1 MDMDNIKQEKFYVSH
16 VWPGMIDVKCCK
28 CGKIATS
35 LQNRDVEMVANEEYI
50 TKKAVSCNRCNE
62 SIPAG
67 MLLKSGKTMIGGVF
81 HIDGC
86 RGRSLRVYE
95 NKCVFTTDAT
105 IGSILAGNATD
116 GQKTIYYS
124 DVIGIQYKPADITI
138 GYLQLETAS
147 SSGNNMV
154 SNFFNEN
161 SFTYET
167 RNITN
172 EEMEKVVAYIRERVE
187 ACKEAKNN
195 PVIAA
200 PVAAVSVA
208 DEINKFKEL
217 LDMGAIT
224 QEEFD
229 GKKKQLLGL

>member
-1 MDMDNIKQEKFYVSH
+1 MFK
-16 VWPGMIDVKCCK
+16 VWEYCTSRRFFGRDYKKWDGEIVCDSCYTQLAKAT
-28 CGKIATS
+28 IAEREAKE
-35 LQNRDVEMVANEEYI
+35 QAAQVEMEAA
-50 TKKAVSCNRCNE
+50 KKEKAEKEKVGLIYN
-62 SIPAG
+62 
-67 MLLKSGKTMIGGVF
+67 LT
-81 HIDGC
+81 GC

-95 NKCVFTTDAT
+95 NKCIFKVSITV
-105 IGSILAGNATD
+105 GSILTQNATD
-116 GQKTIYYS
+116 GEKTIYYS
-124 DVIGIQYKPADITI
+124 DVIGVQFKPSGLAI

-147 SSGNNMV
+147 SSGNNKT

-161 SFTYET
+161 SFTYEPQ
-167 RNITN
+167 NITN

-208 DEINKFKEL
+208 DEIKKFKEL

-229 GKKKQLLGL
+229 TKKKQLLGL

>member
-1 MDMDNIKQEKFYVSH
+1 MADIKCS
-16 VWPGMIDVKCCK
+16 K
-28 CGKIATS
+28 CGNIAHPGGFFG
-35 LQNRDVEMVANEEYI
+35 RDYKKWDGEIVCDSCYTQLAKATIAEREAKEQAAQVEMEAA
-50 TKKAVSCNRCNE
+50 KKEKAEKEKVGLIYN
-62 SIPAG
+62 
-67 MLLKSGKTMIGGVF
+67 LT
-81 HIDGC
+81 GC

-95 NKCVFTTDAT
+95 NKCIFKVSITV
-105 IGSILAGNATD
+105 GSILTQNATD
-116 GQKTIYYS
+116 GEKTIYYS
-124 DVIGIQYKPADITI
+124 DVIGVQFKPSGLAI

-147 SSGNNMV
+147 SSGNNKT

-161 SFTYET
+161 SFTYEPQ
-167 RNITN
+167 NITN

-208 DEINKFKEL
+208 DELKKFKDL

-229 GKKKQLLGL
+229 AKKKQLLGL

>member
-1 MDMDNIKQEKFYVSH
+1 MADIRCSRCGHFAFPTGFFTKEYKKWNGEIVCDSCYSELTREIESLSDEERNAREETEKA
-16 VWPGMIDVKCCK
+16 
-28 CGKIATS
+28 ATEAKKK
-35 LQNRDVEMVANEEYI
+35 EMGLIYD
-50 TKKAVSCNRCNE
+50 
-62 SIPAG
+62 
-67 MLLKSGKTMIGGVF
+67 LK
-81 HIDGC
+81 GC

-95 NKCVFTTDAT
+95 NKCIFKVSITV
-105 IGSILAGNATD
+105 GSILTQNATD
-116 GQKTIYYS
+116 GEKTIYYS
-124 DVIGIQYKPADITI
+124 DVIGIQFKPSGLAI

-147 SSGNNMV
+147 SSGNNKT

-161 SFTYET
+161 SFTYEPQ
-167 RNITN
+167 NITN

-200 PVAAVSVA
+200 PAAAVSVA
-208 DEINKFKEL
+208 DEIKKFKEL

-229 GKKKQLLGL
+229 AKKKQLLGF

>member
-1 MDMDNIKQEKFYVSH
+1 MADIKCSKWGNIAH
-16 VWPGMIDVKCCK
+16 PGGFFGRDYKKWDGEIVCDSCYTQLAKAT
-28 CGKIATS
+28 IAEREAKE
-35 LQNRDVEMVANEEYI
+35 QAAQVEMEAA
-50 TKKAVSCNRCNE
+50 KKEKAEKEKVGLIYN
-62 SIPAG
+62 
-67 MLLKSGKTMIGGVF
+67 LT
-81 HIDGC
+81 GC

-95 NKCVFTTDAT
+95 NKCIFKVSITV
-105 IGSILAGNATD
+105 GSILTQNATD
-116 GQKTIYYS
+116 GEKTIYYS
-124 DVIGIQYKPADITI
+124 DVIGIQFKPSGLAI

-147 SSGNNMV
+147 SSGNNKT

-161 SFTYET
+161 SFTYEPQ
-167 RNITN
+167 NITN

-208 DEINKFKEL
+208 DEIKKFKEL

-229 GKKKQLLGL
+229 AKKKQLLGL

>member
-1 MDMDNIKQEKFYVSH
+1 MADIKCS
-16 VWPGMIDVKCCK
+16 K
-28 CGKIATS
+28 CGNIAHPGGFFG
-35 LQNRDVEMVANEEYI
+35 RDYKKWDGEIVCDSCYTQLAKATIAEREAKEQAAQVEMEAA
-50 TKKAVSCNRCNE
+50 KKEKAEKEKVGLIYN
-62 SIPAG
+62 
-67 MLLKSGKTMIGGVF
+67 LT
-81 HIDGC
+81 GC

-95 NKCVFTTDAT
+95 NKCIFKVSITV
-105 IGSILAGNATD
+105 GSILTQNATD
-116 GQKTIYYS
+116 GEKTIYYS
-124 DVIGIQYKPADITI
+124 DVIGVQFKPSGLAI

-147 SSGNNMV
+147 SSGNNKT

-161 SFTYET
+161 SFTYEPQ
-167 RNITN
+167 NITN

-208 DEINKFKEL
+208 DEIKQFKEL

-224 QEEFD
+224 KEEFD
-229 GKKKQLLGL
+229 AKKKQLLGL

>member
-1 MDMDNIKQEKFYVSH
+1 MADIKCS
-16 VWPGMIDVKCCK
+16 K
-28 CGKIATS
+28 CGNIAHPGGFFG
-35 LQNRDVEMVANEEYI
+35 RDYKKWDGEIVCDSCYTQLAKATIAEREAKEQAAQVEMEAA
-50 TKKAVSCNRCNE
+50 KKEKAEKEKVGLVYN
-62 SIPAG
+62 
-67 MLLKSGKTMIGGVF
+67 LT
-81 HIDGC
+81 GC

-95 NKCVFTTDAT
+95 NKCIFKVNITV
-105 IGSILAGNATD
+105 GSILTQNATD
-116 GQKTIYYS
+116 GEKTIYYS
-124 DVIGIQYKPADITI
+124 DVIGVQFKPSGLAI

-147 SSGNNMV
+147 SSGNNKT

-161 SFTYET
+161 SFTYEPQ
-167 RNITN
+167 NITN

-208 DEINKFKEL
+208 DEIKKFKEL

-229 GKKKQLLGL
+229 AKKKQLLGL

>member
-1 MDMDNIKQEKFYVSH
+1 MADIKCS
-16 VWPGMIDVKCCK
+16 K
-28 CGKIATS
+28 CGNIAHPGGFFG
-35 LQNRDVEMVANEEYI
+35 RDYKKWDGEIVCDSCYTQLAKATIAEREAKEQAAQVEMEAA
-50 TKKAVSCNRCNE
+50 KKEKAEKEKVGLIYN
-62 SIPAG
+62 
-67 MLLKSGKTMIGGVF
+67 LT
-81 HIDGC
+81 GC

-95 NKCVFTTDAT
+95 NKCIFKVSITV
-105 IGSILAGNATD
+105 GSILTQNATD
-116 GQKTIYYS
+116 GEKTIYYS
-124 DVIGIQYKPADITI
+124 DVIGVQFKPSGLAI

-147 SSGNNMV
+147 SSGNNKT

-161 SFTYET
+161 SFTYEPQ
-167 RNITN
+167 NITN

-208 DEINKFKEL
+208 DEIKKFKEL

-229 GKKKQLLGL
+229 AKKKQLLGL

>member
-1 MDMDNIKQEKFYVSH
+1 MADIKCS
-16 VWPGMIDVKCCK
+16 K
-28 CGKIATS
+28 CGNIAHPGVFFG
-35 LQNRDVEMVANEEYI
+35 RDYKKWDGEIVCDSCYTQLAKATIAEREAKEQAAQVEMEAA
-50 TKKAVSCNRCNE
+50 KKEKAEKEKVGLIYN
-62 SIPAG
+62 
-67 MLLKSGKTMIGGVF
+67 LT
-81 HIDGC
+81 GC

-95 NKCVFTTDAT
+95 NKCIFKVSITV
-105 IGSILAGNATD
+105 GSILTQNATD
-116 GQKTIYYS
+116 GEKTIYYS
-124 DVIGIQYKPADITI
+124 DVIGVQFKPSGLAI

-147 SSGNNMV
+147 SSGNNKT

-161 SFTYET
+161 SFTYEPQ
-167 RNITN
+167 NITN

-208 DEINKFKEL
+208 DEIKKFKEL

-229 GKKKQLLGL
+229 AKKKQLLGL

>member
-1 MDMDNIKQEKFYVSH
+1 MADIKCS
-16 VWPGMIDVKCCK
+16 K
-28 CGKIATS
+28 CGNIAHPGGFFG
-35 LQNRDVEMVANEEYI
+35 RDYKKWDGEIVCDSCYTQLAKATIAEREAKEQAAQVEMEAA
-50 TKKAVSCNRCNE
+50 KKEKAEKEKVGLIYN
-62 SIPAG
+62 
-67 MLLKSGKTMIGGVF
+67 LT
-81 HIDGC
+81 GC

-95 NKCVFTTDAT
+95 NKCIFKVSITV
-105 IGSILAGNATD
+105 GSILTQNATD
-116 GQKTIYYS
+116 GEKTIYYS
-124 DVIGIQYKPADITI
+124 DVIGVQFKPSGLAI

-147 SSGNNMV
+147 SSGNNKT

-161 SFTYET
+161 SFTYEPQ
-167 RNITN
+167 NITN

-200 PVAAVSVA
+200 PVAAVSVT
-208 DEINKFKEL
+208 DEIKKFKEL

-229 GKKKQLLGL
+229 AKKKQLLGL

>member
-1 MDMDNIKQEKFYVSH
+1 MADIKCS
-16 VWPGMIDVKCCK
+16 K
-28 CGKIATS
+28 CGNIAHPGGFFG
-35 LQNRDVEMVANEEYI
+35 RDYKKWDGEIVCDSCYTQLAKATIAEREAKEEAAQVEMEAA
-50 TKKAVSCNRCNE
+50 KKEKAEKEKVGLIYN
-62 SIPAG
+62 
-67 MLLKSGKTMIGGVF
+67 LT
-81 HIDGC
+81 GC

-95 NKCVFTTDAT
+95 NKCIFKVSITV
-105 IGSILAGNATD
+105 GSILTQNATD
-116 GQKTIYYS
+116 GEKTIYYS
-124 DVIGIQYKPADITI
+124 DVIGVQFKPSGLAI

-147 SSGNNMV
+147 SSGNNKT

-161 SFTYET
+161 SFTYEPK
-167 RNITN
+167 NITN

-208 DEINKFKEL
+208 DEIKKFKEL

-229 GKKKQLLGL
+229 AKKKQLLGL

>member
-1 MDMDNIKQEKFYVSH
+1 MADIRCSRCGHFAFPTRFFTKEYSELTREIESLSDEERNAREETEKA
-16 VWPGMIDVKCCK
+16 
-28 CGKIATS
+28 ATEAKKK
-35 LQNRDVEMVANEEYI
+35 EMGLIYD
-50 TKKAVSCNRCNE
+50 
-62 SIPAG
+62 
-67 MLLKSGKTMIGGVF
+67 LK
-81 HIDGC
+81 GC

-95 NKCVFTTDAT
+95 NKCIFKVSITV
-105 IGSILAGNATD
+105 GSILTQNATD
-116 GQKTIYYS
+116 GEKTIYYS
-124 DVIGIQYKPADITI
+124 DVIGIQFKPSGLAI

-147 SSGNNMV
+147 SSGNNKT

-161 SFTYET
+161 SFTYEPQ
-167 RNITN
+167 NITN

-208 DEINKFKEL
+208 DEIKKFKEL

-229 GKKKQLLGL
+229 AKKKQLLGL

>member
-1 MDMDNIKQEKFYVSH
+1 MTREIESLSDEERNAREETEKA
-16 VWPGMIDVKCCK
+16 
-28 CGKIATS
+28 ATEAKKK
-35 LQNRDVEMVANEEYI
+35 EMGLIYD
-50 TKKAVSCNRCNE
+50 
-62 SIPAG
+62 
-67 MLLKSGKTMIGGVF
+67 LK
-81 HIDGC
+81 GC

-95 NKCVFTTDAT
+95 NKCIFKVSITV
-105 IGSILAGNATD
+105 GSILTQNATD
-116 GQKTIYYS
+116 GEKTIYYS
-124 DVIGIQYKPADITI
+124 DVIGIQFKPSGLAI

-147 SSGNNMV
+147 SSGNNKT

-161 SFTYET
+161 SFTYEPQ
-167 RNITN
+167 NITN

-208 DEINKFKEL
+208 DEIKKFKEL

-229 GKKKQLLGL
+229 AKKKQLLGL

>member
-1 MDMDNIKQEKFYVSH
+1 MADIKCS
-16 VWPGMIDVKCCK
+16 K
-28 CGKIATS
+28 CGNIAHPGGFFG
-35 LQNRDVEMVANEEYI
+35 RDYKKWDGEIVCDSCYTQLAKATIAEREAKEQAAQVEMEAA
-50 TKKAVSCNRCNE
+50 KKEKAEKEKVGLIYN
-62 SIPAG
+62 
-67 MLLKSGKTMIGGVF
+67 LT
-81 HIDGC
+81 GC

-95 NKCVFTTDAT
+95 NKCIFKVSITV
-105 IGSILAGNATD
+105 GSILTQNATD
-116 GQKTIYYS
+116 GEKTIYYS
-124 DVIGIQYKPADITI
+124 DVIGVQFKPSGLAI

-147 SSGNNMV
+147 SSGNNKT

-161 SFTYET
+161 SFTYEPQ
-167 RNITN
+167 NITN

-200 PVAAVSVA
+200 PIAAVSVA
-208 DEINKFKEL
+208 DEIKKFKEL

-229 GKKKQLLGL
+229 TKKKQLLGL

>member
-1 MDMDNIKQEKFYVSH
+1 MA
-16 VWPGMIDVKCCK
+16 DVRCSR
-28 CGKIATS
+28 CGHFAFPT
-35 LQNRDVEMVANEEYI
+35 
-50 TKKAVSCNRCNE
+50 
-62 SIPAG
+62 
-67 MLLKSGKTMIGGVF
+67 GVF
-81 HIDGC
+81 TKEYKKWDGEVVCDSCYSELTREKESLSEKERSAREEAEKAAAEAKKKEMGLIYDLKGC

-95 NKCVFTTDAT
+95 NKCIFKVSITV
-105 IGSILAGNATD
+105 GSILTQNATD
-116 GQKTIYYS
+116 GEKTIYYS
-124 DVIGIQYKPADITI
+124 DVIGIQFKPSGLAI

-147 SSGNNMV
+147 SSGNNKT

-161 SFTYET
+161 SFTYEPQ
-167 RNITN
+167 NITN

-208 DEINKFKEL
+208 DEIKKFKEL

-229 GKKKQLLGL
+229 AKKKQLLGL

>member
-1 MDMDNIKQEKFYVSH
+1 MADIKCS
-16 VWPGMIDVKCCK
+16 K
-28 CGKIATS
+28 CGNIAHPGGFFG
-35 LQNRDVEMVANEEYI
+35 RDYKKWDGEIVCDSCYTQLAKATIAEREAKEQAAHVEMEAA
-50 TKKAVSCNRCNE
+50 KKEKAEKEKVGLIYN
-62 SIPAG
+62 
-67 MLLKSGKTMIGGVF
+67 LT
-81 HIDGC
+81 GC

-95 NKCVFTTDAT
+95 NKCIFKVSITV
-105 IGSILAGNATD
+105 GSILTQNATD
-116 GQKTIYYS
+116 GEKTIYYS
-124 DVIGIQYKPADITI
+124 DVIGVQFKPSGLAI

-147 SSGNNMV
+147 SSGNNKT

-161 SFTYET
+161 SFTYEPQ
-167 RNITN
+167 NITN

-208 DEINKFKEL
+208 DEIKKFKEL

-229 GKKKQLLGL
+229 AKKKQLLGL

>member
-1 MDMDNIKQEKFYVSH
+1 MGLIYD
-16 VWPGMIDVKCCK
+16 
-28 CGKIATS
+28 
-35 LQNRDVEMVANEEYI
+35 
-50 TKKAVSCNRCNE
+50 
-62 SIPAG
+62 
-67 MLLKSGKTMIGGVF
+67 LK
-81 HIDGC
+81 GC

-95 NKCVFTTDAT
+95 NKCVFKVSITV
-105 IGSILAGNATD
+105 GSILTQNATD
-116 GQKTIYYS
+116 GEKTIYYS
-124 DVIGIQYKPADITI
+124 DVIGVQFKPSGLAI

-147 SSGNNMV
+147 SSGNNKT

-161 SFTYET
+161 SFTYEPQ
-167 RNITN
+167 NITN

-208 DEINKFKEL
+208 DEIKKFKEL

-229 GKKKQLLGL
+229 AKKKQLLGL

>member
-1 MDMDNIKQEKFYVSH
+1 MADIKCS
-16 VWPGMIDVKCCK
+16 K
-28 CGKIATS
+28 CGNIAHPGGFFG
-35 LQNRDVEMVANEEYI
+35 RDYKKWDGEIVCDSCYTQLAKATIAEREAKEQAAQVEMEAA
-50 TKKAVSCNRCNE
+50 KKEKAEKEKVGLIYN
-62 SIPAG
+62 
-67 MLLKSGKTMIGGVF
+67 LT
-81 HIDGC
+81 GC

-95 NKCVFTTDAT
+95 NKCIFKVSITV
-105 IGSILAGNATD
+105 GSILTQNATD
-116 GQKTIYYS
+116 GEKTIYYS
-124 DVIGIQYKPADITI
+124 DVIGVQFKPSGLAI

-147 SSGNNMV
+147 SSGNNKT

-161 SFTYET
+161 SFTYEPQ
-167 RNITN
+167 NITN

-208 DEINKFKEL
+208 DEIKKFKEL

-229 GKKKQLLGL
+229 AKKKQLLSL

>member
-1 MDMDNIKQEKFYVSH
+1 MADIKCS
-16 VWPGMIDVKCCK
+16 K
-28 CGKIATS
+28 CGNIAHPGGFFG
-35 LQNRDVEMVANEEYI
+35 RDYKKWDGEIVCDSCYTQLAKATIAEREAKEQAAQVEMEAA
-50 TKKAVSCNRCNE
+50 KKEKAEKEKVGLVYN
-62 SIPAG
+62 
-67 MLLKSGKTMIGGVF
+67 LT
-81 HIDGC
+81 GC

-95 NKCVFTTDAT
+95 NKCIFKVSITV
-105 IGSILAGNATD
+105 GSILTQNATD
-116 GQKTIYYS
+116 GEKTIYYS
-124 DVIGIQYKPADITI
+124 DVIGVQFKPSGLAI

-147 SSGNNMV
+147 SSGNNKT

-161 SFTYET
+161 SFTYEPQ
-167 RNITN
+167 NITN

-208 DEINKFKEL
+208 DEIKKFKEL

-229 GKKKQLLGL
+229 AKKKQLLGL

>member
-1 MDMDNIKQEKFYVSH
+1 MADIKCS
-16 VWPGMIDVKCCK
+16 K
-28 CGKIATS
+28 CGNIAHPGGFFG
-35 LQNRDVEMVANEEYI
+35 RDYKKWDGEIVCDSCYTQLAKATIAEREAKEQAAQVEMEAAKRE
-50 TKKAVSCNRCNE
+50 KAEKEKVGLIYN
-62 SIPAG
+62 
-67 MLLKSGKTMIGGVF
+67 LT
-81 HIDGC
+81 GC

-95 NKCVFTTDAT
+95 NKCIFKVSITV
-105 IGSILAGNATD
+105 GSILTQNATD
-116 GQKTIYYS
+116 GEKTIYYS
-124 DVIGIQYKPADITI
+124 DVIGVQFKPSGLAI

-147 SSGNNMV
+147 SSGNNKT

-161 SFTYET
+161 SFTYEPQ
-167 RNITN
+167 NITN

-208 DEINKFKEL
+208 DEIKKFKEL

-229 GKKKQLLGL
+229 VKKKQLLGL